1 MGNVRCDHHPPRFNL
16 DPIAIALINDMVVK
30 FNKSADARVFM
41 HAELYQLMIYA
52 ARKKFL

>member
-1 MGNVRCDHHPPRFNL
+1 
-16 DPIAIALINDMVVK
+16 MVVK

-52 ARKKFL
+52 ARKNFCERSVLAEICFAPLVPPTDVHSIR